1 MARGEDQ
8 RIVFQGVHMLM
19 GAEMGGAW
27 KEGKVRNSKMVFIG
41 KDLPREIL
49 KKGMAQCV
57 APRD

>member
-1 MARGEDQ
+1 
-8 RIVFQGVHMLM
+8 MLM